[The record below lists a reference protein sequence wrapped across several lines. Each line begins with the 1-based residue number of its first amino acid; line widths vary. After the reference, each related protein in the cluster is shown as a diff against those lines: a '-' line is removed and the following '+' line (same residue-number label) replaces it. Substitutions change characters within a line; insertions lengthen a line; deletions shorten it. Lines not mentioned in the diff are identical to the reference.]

1 MIMSVPVAVIVTI
14 PDSVIVTSVP
24 VELFNVT
31 GDDAPVY
38 DKSVD
43 PPPPAASMVM
53 IPSDPVPVVVNVM
66 FEPSTNFQDPPPSD
80 NVAVCDVPS
89 LVFAI
94 VCNSLVIDP
103 STSVA
108 VTVTAPAV
116 CEITAIPEPV
126 IDHVPPPSDNVFVYV
141 VVPA

>member
-14 PDSVIVTSVP
+14 PDSVMVTSVP

-43 PPPPAASMVM
+43 PPPPAAAIVT
-53 IPSDPVPVVVNVM
+53 IPSKPVPDVVNVM
-66 FEPSTNFQDPPPSD
+66 FAPSTNCIDPPEFD
-80 NVAVCDVPS
+80 NVAVCVVAFD
-89 LVFAI
+89 VFAI

-116 CEITAIPEPV
+116 CDMTAIPEPV